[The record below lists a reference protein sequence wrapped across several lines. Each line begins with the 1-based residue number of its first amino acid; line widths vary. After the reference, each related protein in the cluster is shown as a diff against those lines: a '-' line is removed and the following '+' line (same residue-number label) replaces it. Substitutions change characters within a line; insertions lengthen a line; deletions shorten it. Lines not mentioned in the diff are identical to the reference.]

1 MMKPHEVKY
10 ISKSQTSKH
19 IKNFKFRVDG
29 WMGGGRV
36 TLIANQNSYKG
47 LADSH
52 GTKREKKMWMWN
64 KNGDAYF
71 GG

>member
-1 MMKPHEVKY
+1 M
-10 ISKSQTSKH
+10 Q
-19 IKNFKFRVDG
+19 
-29 WMGGGRV
+29 GGRV

-47 LADSH
+47 LADLH
-52 GTKREKKMWMWN
+52 GTKKGKKMWMWN